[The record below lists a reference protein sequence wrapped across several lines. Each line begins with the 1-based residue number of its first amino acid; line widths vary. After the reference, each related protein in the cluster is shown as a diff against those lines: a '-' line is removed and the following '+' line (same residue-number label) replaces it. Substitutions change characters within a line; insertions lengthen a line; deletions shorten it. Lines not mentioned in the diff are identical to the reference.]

1 MRKASLVP
9 ASQES
14 PPPLRVSAVDTEV
27 TVRVRFPSGRTVVT
41 GKTDPMCS
49 PNPVDLFSVVSDF
62 SRSLKNVSHR
72 IIQACEFERCLESLP
87 VACR

>member
-14 PPPLRVSAVDTEV
+14 PPPCVCAVDTEV
-27 TVRVRFPSGRTVVT
+27 RVRVQVRRGRAVITR
-41 GKTDPMCS
+41 KTDPMCS
-49 PNPVDLFSVVSDF
+49 PNPVDLFSVVSDL
-62 SRSLKNVSHR
+62 SRSLKNVNHR
-72 IIQACEFERCLESLP
+72 IMQAYEFERCLESLP